1 MQDSPGRKE
10 IQEGER
16 EKNMSVS
23 VEKLEN
29 SMAKL
34 TIEVAA
40 EKLDE
45 AINTVYKKE
54 RNRITI
60 PGFRKGKAPRAVIE
74 RMYGREVFYEQAADA
89 LVQEAYPSAMDES
102 GEDIVSSPKISV
114 EQIES
119 GKPFIF
125 TAEVALKPPV
135 GLGKYKGIEIE
146 KIDTSV
152 TDEEV
157 EEELERQ
164 RKMSARDVTV
174 TGRPV
179 QADDIVKL
187 DYEGMIDGVPFD
199 GGKAEEQL
207 LTIGSGTF
215 IPGFEDQLIG
225 QEAGAHC
232 DVKVTFPE
240 SYHEAKLSGKEAVFH
255 CFIHEIREK
264 KMPELDDDFASDVSE
279 YETMAEFREGL
290 KKQLSENKEKE
301 AQRTREDECVKALIA
316 DSDINLPEPMVE
328 TQQRQMVNDFAM
340 QLQMQGMSYP
350 QYMQMMGQNEARM
363 MEQMRPQAI
372 ERIKARLVLEAVAK
386 AEGFAVSDEEYAA
399 KLEEVAKNYRLE
411 LDRVKEL
418 TGEKEEKDLRD
429 DILMEK
435 AAKFLVDNAK
445 ATKAPK
451 KKEEKAGDKAEDD
464 GEKPKRAIPRRK
476 KKEEGEEA

>member
-1 MQDSPGRKE
+1 
-10 IQEGER
+10 
-16 EKNMSVS
+16 MSVT

-34 TIEVAA
+34 RIEVAGD
-40 EKLDE
+40 KLEE
-45 AINTVYKKE
+45 AINAVYKKE
-54 RNRITI
+54 RGRISI
-60 PGFRKGKAPRAVIE
+60 PGFRKGKAPRAMIE
-74 RMYGREVFYEQAADA
+74 RMYGREVFYEEAADA
-89 LVQEAYPSAMDES
+89 LVQQEYPAAMEES
-102 GEDIVSSPKISV
+102 GEDIVSSPKITV

-135 GLGKYKGIEIE
+135 GLGKYKGLEIT
-146 KIDTSV
+146 KTDTSV

-157 EEELERQ
+157 AEELERQ
-164 RKMSARDVTV
+164 RKMNARDVTV
-174 TGRPV
+174 TDRPV

-187 DYEGMIDGVPFD
+187 DYEGMIDGVPFE
-199 GGKAEEQL
+199 GGKGEGQL

-232 DVKVTFPE
+232 DVNVTFPDN
-240 SYHEAKLSGKEAVFH
+240 YHEHSLSGKDAVFH

-279 YETMAEFREGL
+279 YETLAEFREGL

-386 AEGFAVSDEEYAA
+386 AEGFEVSDEEYAA

-435 AAKFLVDNAK
+435 AAKFLVEHAK
-445 ATKAPK
+445 ETKEP
-451 KKEEKAGDKAEDD
+451 KKEEEKDTAAES
-464 GEKPKRAIPRRK
+464 EAKPKRAVPRK
-476 KKEEGEEA
+476 KKTDKAEGESE